1 MTEDGGASGAVS
13 RRRVLQRSGV
23 AVGLVW
29 SIPVVKSVRVFRSG
43 GSPPPSS
50 TTTTTPEPTRLTF
63 TGPFTVRN
71 QTVDLADPACAFARW
86 RIDATADLTGQP
98 GDIGLNPADFQL
110 DFCVDIGA
118 FSGGTMSFSLPGG
131 DLTGDLTFGS
141 YFPGGGVGNFS
152 PQELNLTFDVT
163 GGTGA
168 FAGAGGSVL
177 IGASWPRFAELTNGT
192 VSGTVD
198 TPTP

>member
-1 MTEDGGASGAVS
+1 MTEDEGVSGAVS
-13 RRRVLQRSGV
+13 RRKVLQRSGV

-29 SIPVVKSVRVFRSG
+29 SAPLVQSVRVLQSG

-50 TTTTTPEPTRLTF
+50 TTTTTPQPTRLTF

-71 QTVDLADPACAFARW
+71 QNIDSADPACPFARW
-86 RIDATADLTGQP
+86 RIDATANLAGQP
-98 GDIGLNPADFQL
+98 GDIELNPAEFQL

-118 FSGGTMSFSLPGG
+118 FSGGTMSLSLPGG

-141 YFPGGGVGNFS
+141 YFPGGTVGQFE

-163 GGTGA
+163 GGTGT
-168 FAGAGGSVL
+168 FTGASGSVL

-198 TPTP
+198 TATP